1 MDGGVDRF
9 LHRLLAESAGQTPVD
24 KVAAPAEM
32 APPALK
38 FSTWVAEALG
48 FGAAWWRPL
57 HRAYPTPFLFLKL
70 LSVCLGESWW
80 PAEKGLS
87 PRCPSPF
94 TDPEVPFSWSEE
106 DISDLYGHTTILLA
120 AEGEG
125 ASAAQPVSPLVV
137 TGRLPP
143 RLRATFILSA
153 VAVMFIKDSVHGAR

>member
-1 MDGGVDRF
+1 M
-9 LHRLLAESAGQTPVD
+9 D
-24 KVAAPAEM
+24 KVATLAER

-48 FGAAWWRPL
+48 FGAARWRPL
-57 HRAYPTPFLFLKL
+57 HRAYPTPFLLLKL
-70 LSVCLGESWW
+70 LSVCLGENWW

-87 PRCPSPF
+87 PRRPSLF

-125 ASAAQPVSPLVV
+125 ASAAQPVSPRII

-143 RLRATFILSA
+143 RLRAAFVLSS
-153 VAVMFIKDSVHGAR
+153 VAVHVYQRFRPWGLQRNHFL